1 MKKAMTFVLAAA
13 LTISMAGCS
22 STTKETEKAT
32 EKKVTEAVTEAVTE
46 KVTEA
51 ATEAESETEKVTE
64 ATTEAESE
72 TEEVTEATTEVES
85 ETEAV
90 TEVGTE
96 AESAAEEATEAGT
109 EAESETEEVTEA
121 ETETEEATEAATE
134 AEAETEEITEA
145 VTEAE
150 SETEAV
156 TEVETETETEVATEV
171 ETETEAATEVE
182 TETETEAATEVE
194 TETETEVET
203 ETETEEATEVVTEAV
218 EEESYAAEAESE
230 TETEEVT
237 EEVTEAAETEEETEE
252 VTEATETEE
261 ATEEATEAAET
272 EEATEEATEA
282 AETEE
287 EFVVPEGTKYK
298 AVLLVNGTLG
308 DKSFFDS
315 ANAGLEALQEEL
327 GEDVFEFDVEEMGGT
342 SADMAKYEPTMYD
355 YCDDGSYDV
364 IICGAYQVLDALTN
378 AANDYPDQ
386 KFIFFD
392 EAFDFEA
399 CENDNVYNVMFK
411 QNEVSYLVGAAA
423 AMMTTD
429 EDLEMVDPDNKII
442 GFLGGMDGS
451 VINDFLVGYVEG
463 AQAVEPD
470 IEVAIAYVGDYVDSA
485 KGKDM
490 ALTQYQNGA
499 DVGFNVAGSAGLGQ
513 IEAAADA
520 EKYAFGVDSDQA
532 ALLPDYADHIPTSAL
547 KNVGNALINSIKR
560 DIMGELPFGS
570 LEYMGFAEGGVE
582 LVLDEH
588 YEEMVP
594 EDIREKVADLQ
605 EQIENGDIVVDSTLG
620 DNPISTEDYDALI
633 ESVKVK

>member
-1 MKKAMTFVLAAA
+1 
-13 LTISMAGCS
+13 
-22 STTKETEKAT
+22 E
-32 EKKVTEAVTEAVTE
+32 VTE
-46 KVTEA
+46 K
-51 ATEAESETEKVTE
+51 ATEAESEE
-64 ATTEAESE
+64 A
-72 TEEVTEATTEVES
+72 
-85 ETEAV
+85 
-90 TEVGTE
+90 
-96 AESAAEEATEAGT
+96 
-109 EAESETEEVTEA
+109 
-121 ETETEEATEAATE
+121 
-134 AEAETEEITEA
+134 
-145 VTEAE
+145 
-150 SETEAV
+150 
-156 TEVETETETEVATEV
+156 
-171 ETETEAATEVE
+171 
-182 TETETEAATEVE
+182 
-194 TETETEVET
+194 
-203 ETETEEATEVVTEAV
+203 
-218 EEESYAAEAESE
+218 
-230 TETEEVT
+230 
-237 EEVTEAAETEEETEE
+237 TEEETEE
-252 VTEATETEE
+252 
-261 ATEEATEAAET
+261 AAET
-272 EEATEEATEA
+272 E
-282 AETEE
+282 AETE
-287 EFVVPEGTKYK
+287 EFVVPEGTTYK

-315 ANAGLEALQEEL
+315 ANAGLTALQEEL
-327 GEDVFEFDVEEMGGT
+327 GEDVFEFKVEEMGGT
-342 SADMAKYEPTMYD
+342 SADMAKYEPIMYD

-392 EAFDFEA
+392 EAFDFDA
-399 CENDNVYNVMFK
+399 CENENVYNVMFK

-429 EDLEMVDPDNKII
+429 EDMEMIDPDNKII

-520 EKYAFGVDSDQA
+520 GKYAFGVDSDQA
-532 ALLPDYADHIPTSAL
+532 ALLPDYADYIPTSAL
-547 KNVGNALINSIKR
+547 KNVGNALIRSIKR

-588 YEEMVP
+588 YEEIVP
-594 EDIREKVADLQ
+594 EDIREAVADLQ

-620 DNPISTEDYDALI
+620 DDPISTEDYDALI